1 MTSKAEN
8 AGVSS
13 YRIGIFTMQL
23 IARGVGDG
31 EHVLY
36 CDGISLKGLAGPR
49 CSTDA
54 SCKLLSAVAADI
66 KHLNLI

>member
-36 CDGISLKGLAGPR
+36 CDGSLKGLAVP
-49 CSTDA
+49 TA
-54 SCKLLSAVAADI
+54 VAEMPSCKLLSM
-66 KHLNLI
+66 